1 VYCYPL
7 NSPRLQESR
16 AVRAVTEILD
26 AYLCDCNRNDGVG
39 WETHVSPISVVLHAK
54 PVLLPTLRHMFAVRS
69 VSLAGTEAQ
78 ILPETACS
86 SVKILETATLTQAH
100 MTSHATKHLTES
112 VHLCLLVLCTL

>member
-1 VYCYPL
+1 MYCFPL

-26 AYLCDCNRNDGVG
+26 SYLCDCNQNDGVG
-39 WETHVSPISVVLHAK
+39 WETHVSPNSVVLHAK
-54 PVLLPTLRHMFAVRS
+54 PVLLPTLHHMFVVRS

-86 SVKILETATLTQAH
+86 SVRILDTATLT
-100 MTSHATKHLTES
+100 
-112 VHLCLLVLCTL
+112 